1 MELVAEI
8 GCDGISRTAG
18 GVRLICVGA
27 AGFGCAARGNV
38 KTEDE
43 GKTELEAL
51 ELVEPEDLET
61 NGEIGVTVA
70 GVAATGVVAAMGDDS
85 GFGALDC
92 GGATFCDEGAGVI
105 VSAEIATGVFAMCE
119 LGTA

>member
-1 MELVAEI
+1 MVAET
-8 GCDGISRTAG
+8 GCEGVSRAAG
-18 GVRLICVGA
+18 GVRLMCDGD
-27 AGFGCAARGNV
+27 AGFGCAARGSV

-61 NGEIGVTVA
+61 NGDIGVTVA
-70 GVAATGVVAAMGDDS
+70 GVGATGVVAAIGVES
-85 GFGALDC
+85 GLGAWSC
-92 GGATFCDEGAGVI
+92 VGVSFCDEGAEVF
-105 VSAEIATGVFAMCE
+105 VSVEIATGVFAACE